1 MRRGSIRSGRV
12 RDLITDEEFLRIV
25 RYLKPRYGL
34 DLEQKKVI
42 VNGRMENYI
51 KAGGWHNFNAYMDD
65 VENDRS
71 GNLEMILVNMLTTNH
86 TYFMREFEHFEY
98 FRKVVLPWLKTKESA
113 KKDLRIWCGAASTG
127 EEPYTIAMVLADFF
141 GLEKNQWDTKVLA
154 TDVSTKV
161 LKKAMAGIYTGEQLK
176 DVPEQW
182 KRHFF
187 RLDKV
192 SGQYIVKDELKS
204 EVLFRQFNLMEAFPF
219 KKKLHTIFL
228 RNVMIY
234 FDERTKA
241 ELLRKVYDSLEPGG
255 YLFIG
260 MTETLDRN
268 TVPFQIIQPS
278 IFRKQG
284 GNS

>member
-1 MRRGSIRSGRV
+1 M
-12 RDLITDEEFLRIV
+12 ITDEEFLRIV
-25 RYLKPRYGL
+25 KYLKPRYGL

-51 KAGGWHNFNAYMDD
+51 RAGGWPNFNAYMDD
-65 VENDRS
+65 VEKDRS

-98 FRKVVLPWLKTKESA
+98 FRKIVLPWLKTKESA
-113 KKDLRIWCGAASTG
+113 KRDLRIWCGAASTG
-127 EEPYTIAMVLADFF
+127 EEPYMIAMVLKDFF
-141 GLEKNQWDTKVLA
+141 GMEHNMWDTKVLA

-161 LKKAMAGIYTGEQLK
+161 LKQAMAGIYSGEQLK
-176 DVPEQW
+176 NVPEQW

-187 RLDKV
+187 QLDKI

-204 EVLFRQFNLMEAFPF
+204 EVLFRQFNLMESFPF

-241 ELLRKVYDSLEPGG
+241 ELLKKVYDSLEPGG

-284 GNS
+284 GNN

>member
-1 MRRGSIRSGRV
+1 M
-12 RDLITDEEFLRIV
+12 ITDEEFLRIV

-51 KAGGWHNFNAYMDD
+51 KAGGWANFNQYMDA
-65 VENDRS
+65 VESDRS

-86 TYFMREFEHFEY
+86 TYFMREFGHFDY
-98 FRKVVLPWLKTKESA
+98 FRKEVLPWLKTKESA

-127 EEPYTIAMVLADFF
+127 EEPYMIAMVLQDFF
-141 GLEKNQWDTKVLA
+141 GVEHRQWDTKILA
-154 TDVSTKV
+154 TDVSTRV
-161 LKKAMAGIYTGEQLK
+161 LKHAIAGIYNAEGLK
-176 DVPEQW
+176 QVPEQW

-187 RLDKV
+187 KQDKI
-192 SGQYIVKDELKS
+192 SGQYMVKEELKK
-204 EVLFRQFNLMEAFPF
+204 EVIFRQFNLMEPFPF
-219 KKKLHTIFL
+219 RKKLHTIFL

-234 FDERTKA
+234 FDEKTKA
-241 ELLRKVYDSLEPGG
+241 ELLRKVYDILEPGG

-284 GNS
+284 GSN